1 MKKLIGFSSKLP
13 GIIFLSAVFMILNNC
28 SKPSYD
34 TVDHKNDQSG
44 KWVQNLVSVGAYQFS
59 PQELTIN
66 RNDTV
71 TWTNSSGNFFRIICD
86 SDHFS
91 GTLRSGDSFVHVFA
105 KTGTFEYT
113 SNYPGM
119 KGYVFVH

>member
-1 MKKLIGFSSKLP
+1 MKNLVGKQSRLT

-34 TVDHKNDQSG
+34 IVDDNNDQSG
-44 KWVQNLVSVGAYQFS
+44 KWVQNLVSIGAYQFS
-59 PQELTIN
+59 PQKLTIN

-71 TWTNSSGNFFRIICD
+71 TWTNSSGIFCRIICD

-119 KGYVFVH
+119 KGYIIVH